1 MHYECQCSIWDK
13 EFPRKQSI
21 KSERGNN
28 KRDIDRIRSDK
39 VVLIP
44 RQGAPLE
51 KRDKPDIAFGNGRR
65 FVDLL

>member
-1 MHYECQCSIWDK
+1 MSIN
-13 EFPRKQSI
+13 P
-21 KSERGNN
+21 ERCNN
-28 KRDIDRIRSDK
+28 KRDIDRIRSGK

-44 RQGAPLE
+44 KQEAPLE

>member
-1 MHYECQCSIWDK
+1 MIRS
-13 EFPRKQSI
+13 FPRKLSI
-21 KSERGNN
+21 KSERGYN
-28 KRDIDRIRSDK
+28 KRDIDRIRSGK

-44 RQGAPLE
+44 KQEAPLE

>member
-1 MHYECQCSIWDK
+1 M
-13 EFPRKQSI
+13 SI
-21 KSERGNN
+21 KPERGNN
-28 KRDIDRIRSDK
+28 KRDIDRIRSGK